1 MKLVIAYDG
10 SECARDA
17 IENLA
22 CAGLGPNVSAKVVCV
37 ADVWLPPQDL
47 EAEGQLPAPVTKGRA
62 LARQA
67 FEDALATARE
77 GAALAQKLFPSWQV
91 DAEAQADSPAWGV
104 IKLAAEWHAELIVLG
119 SHGRSALSRVVLGSV
134 SQKVAIEAPCSVRI
148 GRRRPRAERA
158 EVRILVAYDG
168 SPWAEAALEAVAAR
182 HWPVGTAARVVT
194 VMEVRALTD
203 LANEQSQLHKW
214 LRPED
219 RDAKPAFER
228 MLHAAVQRL
237 NAAGLQTSGALLD
250 GDAKQLLL
258 EEATRFQADNV
269 FVGARGLN
277 FLQRFLLGS
286 VSASLAA
293 RAPCSVE
300 IVRRKNNNA

>member
-10 SECARDA
+10 SQCSRDA
-17 IENLA
+17 IEDLA
-22 CAGLGPNVSAKVVCV
+22 FAGLGTNISAKVVCV

-47 EAEGQLPAPVTKGRA
+47 EAEGQLPPPVTKGRA

-67 FEDALATARE
+67 LQDARATARE
-77 GAALAQKLFPSWQV
+77 GAAFAQSLFPSWRIEP
-91 DAEAQADSPAWGV
+91 EARADSPAWGV
-104 IKLAAEWHAELIVLG
+104 IKLATEWQAELIVLG
-119 SHGRSALSRVVLGSV
+119 SHGRSALSRMVLGSV
-134 SQKVAIEAPCSVRI
+134 SQKVATEAPCSVRI
-148 GRRRPRAERA
+148 GRRRPDPERE

-168 SPWAEAALEAVAAR
+168 SPWAEAALETAAAR
-182 HWPVGTAARVVT
+182 QWPASTVARVVT
-194 VMEVRALTD
+194 VTEVRALTD

-214 LRPED
+214 LQPED
-219 RDAKPAFER
+219 RDAQPAFER
-228 MLHAAVQRL
+228 MLQSAAERL
-237 NAAGLQTSGALLD
+237 RAAGLQVSSALLD

-258 EEATRFQADNV
+258 EEATRFQSDNI

-293 RAPCSVE
+293 RASCSVE
-300 IVRRKNNNA
+300 IVRRKNDHA

>member
-10 SECARDA
+10 SECSREAM
-17 IENLA
+17 ENLA
-22 CAGLGPNVSAKVVCV
+22 FAGLGPDVSAKVVCV

-47 EAEGQLPAPVTKGRA
+47 KVEGQLPPPVAKGRA
-62 LARQA
+62 VARQA
-67 FEDALATARE
+67 FEDALATARK
-77 GAALAQKLFPSWQV
+77 GAALAQRLFPSWQV
-91 DAEAQADSPAWGV
+91 DAEARADSPAWGV
-104 IKLAAEWHAELIVLG
+104 IKLAAEWPADLIALG
-119 SHGRSALSRVVLGSV
+119 SHGRSALGRMVLGSV

-148 GRRRPRAERA
+148 GRRRPDPERA
-158 EVRILVAYDG
+158 EMRILVAYDG
-168 SPWAEAALEAVAAR
+168 SPWAEAAVDAVAAR
-182 HWPVGTAARVVT
+182 HWPPRTAARVVT
-194 VMEVRALTD
+194 VVEARALTD
-203 LANEQSQLHKW
+203 LANEESQLHKW

-228 MLHAAVQRL
+228 MLGAAAERL
-237 NAAGLQTSGALLD
+237 RAAGLEVSSALLD
-250 GDAKQLLL
+250 GEAKQLLL

-269 FVGARGLN
+269 FAGARGLN

-300 IVRRKNNNA
+300 IVRRKNNHA